1 MEYRRSFSILG
12 ACHRDEREGSAST
25 SGDAASHPDL
35 DFESDLTELSDDD
48 EYVPEPPATE
58 ESEAES
64 DNSSEADYLNGPLL
78 NYEFEVSGWTDSRA
92 GCGADYISLQHGEK
106 VWVYAYDGWYPGS
119 VLRRAQIPDRP
130 KVSNATPR

>member
-1 MEYRRSFSILG
+1 MSN
-12 ACHRDEREGSAST
+12 
-25 SGDAASHPDL
+25 PDL

-58 ESEAES
+58 DSEIES
-64 DNSSEADYLNGPLL
+64 DSSSEADYLNGPLL
-78 NYEFEVSGWTDSRA
+78 NYEFER
-92 GCGADYISLQHGEK
+92 GEK

-130 KVSNATPR
+130 KVAHLRVLFRRYNVRIQKDFAPADGTIKPDTPRIRQELRAAKWIE